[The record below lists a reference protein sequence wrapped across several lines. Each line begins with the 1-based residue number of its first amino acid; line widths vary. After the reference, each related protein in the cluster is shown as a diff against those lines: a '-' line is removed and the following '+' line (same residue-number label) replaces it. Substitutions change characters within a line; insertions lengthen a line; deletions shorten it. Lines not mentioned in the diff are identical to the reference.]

1 MKHTDTN
8 VYTPKQKSLNANVTK
23 RMHSWFWD
31 WSRAGAAPKPL
42 LRGAEPTILSNHLSE
57 ATLHMSSLI
66 VAAHIFLQQNWWI
79 LRSLVLLFYCVV
91 QRHTPVSVF
100 CVCNTASAS
109 VTILHCSAVS
119 FSKMLLL
126 FILHIHHPF
135 FFHVVFHRFSHALPL
150 LPICHWPI
158 TSTVS

>member
-1 MKHTDTN
+1 M
-8 VYTPKQKSLNANVTK
+8 PKLPNGCTAGFETGLEQAQHRSLCYVV
-23 RMHSWFWD
+23 
-31 WSRAGAAPKPL
+31 
-42 LRGAEPTILSNHLSE
+42 LSLTVLFNHLSE

-100 CVCNTASAS
+100 YVCNTASAS
-109 VTILHCSAVS
+109 VTMLHCSAVS

>member
-1 MKHTDTN
+1 MPTLPNGCTAGFETGLEQAQHR
-8 VYTPKQKSLNANVTK
+8 SLCYVVLSRPSCLITSVK
-23 RMHSWFWD
+23 RRCTW
-31 WSRAGAAPKPL
+31 AL
-42 LRGAEPTILSNHLSE
+42 
-57 ATLHMSSLI
+57 LI